1 MNRIFKT
8 SALMLGVMMM
18 ASCGSKGSD
27 KASGK
32 SAPTEP
38 AQPVEKSVA
47 IQVAAREQI
56 PYVGIYPATVQANV
70 VNNIAS
76 QAAGRIRKINVEI
89 GDFVSAGQVLAELDR
104 VQLEQAAFK
113 LKNQA
118 DELERVR
125 QLLAEGGISQSDYES
140 LELSYKVAKSSYDNL
155 EENTILRSPVSGV
168 VTARNYDVG
177 DMYAM
182 SQPIFTVQQIVPVKL
197 LVPVSES
204 DYTKVKR
211 GDEVKVTADA
221 LPGKEFSGKV
231 VRLYPVMDATTH
243 TFNVEVT
250 VRNERRELRPGM
262 YVRASVN
269 FGSAENIA
277 VPDAAVV
284 KQQGSGVKSVYVV
297 SDEGT
302 AVNRVVELGRH
313 FDSKYEI
320 LSGLEPGEKVVVK
333 GQNSLRSGDKLKIVD

>member
-1 MNRIFKT
+1 M
-8 SALMLGVMMM
+8 
-18 ASCGSKGSD
+18 
-27 KASGK
+27 
-32 SAPTEP
+32 
-38 AQPVEKSVA
+38 
-47 IQVAAREQI
+47 
-56 PYVGIYPATVQANV
+56 
-70 VNNIAS
+70 
-76 QAAGRIRKINVEI
+76 
-89 GDFVSAGQVLAELDR
+89 
-104 VQLEQAAFK
+104 
-113 LKNQA
+113 
-118 DELERVR
+118 R

-155 EENTILRSPVSGV
+155 VENTVLRSPVSGV

-262 YVRASVN
+262 
-269 FGSAENIA
+269 
-277 VPDAAVV
+277 
-284 KQQGSGVKSVYVV
+284 
-297 SDEGT
+297 
-302 AVNRVVELGRH
+302 
-313 FDSKYEI
+313 
-320 LSGLEPGEKVVVK
+320 LSL
-333 GQNSLRSGDKLKIVD
+333 IHI